1 MLDALDERGEI
12 RAAFERAGQL
22 ARERDIRLSFHP
34 DQFVVLNSERPEVVR
49 SSADE
54 LEFQAAVAEL
64 VGADTVVFHGGSSAG
79 GTTAAVERLARG
91 LDLLSERARV
101 RVALENDDHRF
112 APTDLLPLC
121 RQAGVPLVYD
131 AHHHRCHGD
140 GLSVE
145 KATELAA
152 ATWGEREPWAHISS
166 PREGWDAANPRPHAD
181 YIDPADF
188 PGAWIGRR
196 MTVDVEA
203 KAKERAV
210 IKLMGELQHS
220 L

>member
-1 MLDALDERGEI
+1 
-12 RAAFERAGQL
+12 
-22 ARERDIRLSFHP
+22 
-34 DQFVVLNSERPEVVR
+34 
-49 SSADE
+49 
-54 LEFQAAVAEL
+54 
-64 VGADTVVFHGGSSAG
+64 
-79 GTTAAVERLARG
+79 
-91 LDLLSERARV
+91 
-101 RVALENDDHRF
+101 
-112 APTDLLPLC
+112 
-121 RQAGVPLVYD
+121 VPLVYD

-145 KATELAA
+145 EATELAA

-166 PREGWDAANPRPHAD
+166 PREGWGAANPRPHAD